1 MKTQNVTRTFCAI
14 FSSAL
19 LLMSSGCATRVVYVP
34 SGEPMRLAQPV
45 KARVWVRDADG
56 KTVRSAN
63 RVTISE
69 GWYVL
74 PRE

>member
-1 MKTQNVTRTFCAI
+1 MKTQNVTRISCVI
-14 FSSAL
+14 FSSVF
-19 LLMSSGCATRVVYVP
+19 LLMSSGCATRVIYVP

-56 KTVRSAN
+56 KTVRSSN
-63 RVTISE
+63 RITISE

-74 PRE
+74 SRE